1 MEKVL
6 GDRDACSGDFC
17 AFQALRIP
25 QMNMTFFGM
34 SLLFYASDYCA
45 FVRSALFDEG
55 PASADGLVF
64 ESDVY
69 SQCWRRIAPMP
80 MR

>member
-1 MEKVL
+1 
-6 GDRDACSGDFC
+6 
-17 AFQALRIP
+17 
-25 QMNMTFFGM
+25 MNMTFFGM

-69 SQCWRRIAPMP
+69 SQCWRRIAPVAMQ
-80 MR
+80 

>member
-6 GDRDACSGDFC
+6 EDRYVCSGDFC
-17 AFQALRIP
+17 DFQTLRMP

-64 ESDVY
+64 DSSSY
-69 SQCWRRIAPMP
+69 SQCWKRIAPVPMP
-80 MR
+80 